1 MTPEEYMNAFKEDA
15 VKEMYL
21 HKMPA
26 CITLAQGMLESI
38 FKIDALSDLFKV
50 ISAILFK

>member
-1 MTPEEYMNAFKEDA
+1 MAPEEYMNAFKENA

-26 CITLAQGMLESI
+26 CITLAQGMLESGNGNR
-38 FKIDALSDLFKV
+38 ALCKKLFWHKM
-50 ISAILFK
+50 S